1 MKILFTIL
9 CSLIL
14 TVTYSQTQL
23 LDIDGALELGNTTG
37 TVNNGTIRYTGTD
50 FEGRIGG
57 IWQSLTGGG
66 GFWTPVTGGI
76 AYNNVTIKN
85 NEIYL
90 NGTDNGSLQGGSTS
104 IVFQFDDA
112 TRLGLYN
119 SSDEWGPASNNSIRI
134 GSTNFRYS
142 EVWSVNPLNT
152 SSDRRLKKDIVASNY
167 GLNEIL
173 QLEPV
178 EYKWKEGHDNT
189 MIGLIAQDVEDIV
202 PPVVLHHV
210 MSEEEIKQHELDG
223 REVTDSNKDMYSMS
237 YSQLIPVLIK
247 GIQEQHDII
256 ESQEQSISSLQEQHT
271 ELKAEILELKSS
283 LESLNKNEDHAGN
296 K

>member
-1 MKILFTIL
+1 MKIIFTIL

-14 TVTYSQTQL
+14 TLTYSQTQL
-23 LDIDGALELGNTTG
+23 MDIDGALELGNSTG
-37 TVNNGTIRYTGTD
+37 TANNGTIRYTGTD
-50 FEGRIGG
+50 FEGRTGG

-85 NEIYL
+85 NEVYV
-90 NGTDNGSLQGGSTS
+90 NGTDNGSLQGGITS

-112 TRLGLYN
+112 SRVGLYN
-119 SSDEWGPASNNSIRI
+119 SSDEWGPTSNNSIRL
-134 GSTNFRYS
+134 GSTSFRYS

-152 SSDRRLKKDIVASNY
+152 SSDRRLKKDIVDSNY

-173 QLEPV
+173 QLKPV
-178 EYKWKEGHDNT
+178 EYKWKDGHDNT

-202 PPVVLHHV
+202 PPVVQHHI
-210 MSEEEIKQHELDG
+210 MSKEELLQHGIDRRIVDE
-223 REVTDSNKDMYSMS
+223 SNKDSYSMS

-247 GIQEQHDII
+247 GIQEQQDLIKT
-256 ESQEQSISSLQEQHT
+256 LQDQQAIM
-271 ELKAEILELKSS
+271 KAEMDELKSTV
-283 LESLNKNEDHAGN
+283 ESLSQK
-296 K
+296 